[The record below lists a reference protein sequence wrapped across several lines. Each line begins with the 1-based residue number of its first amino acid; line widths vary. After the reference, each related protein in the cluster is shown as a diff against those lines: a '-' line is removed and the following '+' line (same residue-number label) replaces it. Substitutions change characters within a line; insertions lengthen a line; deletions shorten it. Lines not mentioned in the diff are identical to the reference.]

1 MTRRRKKVMGAA
13 AAMAIVGVLG
23 VPAAAQDEKGLVTFI
38 VGDIATGAL
47 ISADTVNV
55 AVAARMASDL
65 CGVPVGVNEV
75 AVRVFRFGQ
84 YVCANETV
92 GQFAEVIP

>member
-1 MTRRRKKVMGAA
+1 MTRLRTKVIGAV
-13 AAMAIVGVLG
+13 AAMAAVGVLA
-23 VPAAAQDEKGLVTFI
+23 VPAAAQDKKGLVTFI
-38 VGDIATGAL
+38 VGDMVTEEL
-47 ISADTVNV
+47 ISAEIVNV

-84 YVCANETV
+84 YICANETL